1 MALAIIAVVLIV
13 VGFPVAVL
21 AAYAVEEHTG
31 TDSPT
36 GAPPTPTEAS
46 RPPAE

>member
-1 MALAIIAVVLIV
+1 MVLAIITIVLIV
-13 VGFPVAVL
+13 VGFPLAVL

-36 GAPPTPTEAS
+36 GAPLSPTEAS
-46 RPPAE
+46 RSPAG